1 LLGRSVGYESDA
13 AFSKALK
20 RVVGANP
27 GEYVKR
33 GFEDPG
39 MPEWR
44 KVFEAEDS
52 GFGGGA

>member
-1 LLGRSVGYESDA
+1 
-13 AFSKALK
+13 LK